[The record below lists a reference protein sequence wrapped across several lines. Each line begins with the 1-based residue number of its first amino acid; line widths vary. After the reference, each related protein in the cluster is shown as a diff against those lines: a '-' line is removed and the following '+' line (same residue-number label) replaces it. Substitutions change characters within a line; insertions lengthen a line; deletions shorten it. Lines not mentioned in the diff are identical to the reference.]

1 MTGRVLHSKAFLSDL
16 HAVIG
21 QKARILLDQPVSKV
35 LAEAWELCQ
44 VDGVTDYDPRIRNAL
59 GITAQV
65 FDMDV
70 GSMKSLAE
78 LPFSEEEALDRVYSV
93 GNVHSLASYLVDK
106 TKLLFTN
113 SNVEAVYFGPVGDDS
128 VLVARLWQK
137 KLVLMF
143 DSHYALEGA
152 WFDFSY
158 VEGPEKSEVALTGQD
173 FTDRGLELYTDVARD
188 AADVSWIAS
197 PQYRLAL
204 AKRSTVSPWVPLP
217 YWR

>member
-1 MTGRVLHSKAFLSDL
+1 MTGRVLNSKAFLSDL

-21 QKARILLDQPVSKV
+21 QKARILLDQPVGEV

-65 FDMDV
+65 FDVDV
-70 GSMKSLAE
+70 GPMKSLAE
-78 LPFSEEEALDRVYSV
+78 LPFSEEEALDRIYSV

-113 SNVEAVYFGPVGDDS
+113 SNVEAVYFGPVGVDS
-128 VLVARLWQK
+128 VLVAQLWQK

-143 DSHYALEGA
+143 DSNYALEGA
-152 WFDFSY
+152 WFDFSCL
-158 VEGPEKSEVALTGQD
+158 VGPEKSEVALTKQD
-173 FTDRGLELYTDVARD
+173 FTDRGLELYTDFARD
-188 AADVSWIAS
+188 AADVSWIAF

-204 AKRSTVSPWVPLP
+204 GKRSTVSPWVPLP